1 MLLFWKFS
9 YCLLTGQPLI
19 VEALMNEA
27 CVCHRPPPHRIH
39 KSYVFIMSNNNFDST
54 LWVSQNFDITPNFE
68 EKI

>member
-9 YCLLTGQPLI
+9 YHLLTGQPLI

-27 CVCHRPPPHRIH
+27 CVCHRPPHRIH
-39 KSYVFIMSNNNFDST
+39 KSYFFIMSNNNFDSN